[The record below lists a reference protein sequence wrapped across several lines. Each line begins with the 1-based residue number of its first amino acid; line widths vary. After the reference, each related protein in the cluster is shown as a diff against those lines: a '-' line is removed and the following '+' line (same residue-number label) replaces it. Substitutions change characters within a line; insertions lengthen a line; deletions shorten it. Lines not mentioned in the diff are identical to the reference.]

1 MVIGRSNACTDIM
14 EMVMGKMYKALVDIS
29 KKRKPEQAK
38 IFSHVVEVRKKVV
51 YSPPVPSM
59 EKGML
64 LLFQRIEALLPD
76 VSNKVVQ
83 FIGSKQGEGA
93 STIAREFA
101 KISAFS
107 IGKQVLLIDADRF
120 HPSHHHF
127 FGTQY
132 EKGWQEIIRN
142 KQPAGDAIHCFESS
156 NLFLCPSSNTTK
168 FTPELF
174 DTGATDPFLNTIK
187 QQFDLLVID
196 STPITKSPDG
206 LGIVPKTDGV
216 IIVVEAEKTKW
227 TVVENTMQQIQ
238 NVGGN
243 ILGMV
248 LNKRNYHIP
257 GFIYRFLG

>member
-1 MVIGRSNACTDIM
+1 
-14 EMVMGKMYKALVDIS
+14 MGKIYNALVEAS
-29 KKRKPEQAK
+29 KTRKPERSDTFAHAVQEERDT
-38 IFSHVVEVRKKVV
+38 IH
-51 YSPPVPSM
+51 SPPLPSL
-59 EKGML
+59 ERGML
-64 LLFQRIEALLPD
+64 LLYQRMEALLPNVD
-76 VSNKVVQ
+76 NKVIQ

-101 KISAFS
+101 KTAAFS
-107 IGKQVLLIDADRF
+107 IGKQVLLIDADRY

-127 FGTQY
+127 FGIQY
-132 EKGWQEIIRN
+132 NEGWQEIIRN
-142 KQPAGDAIHCFESS
+142 KHPAEEAIHRFEDS

-174 DTGATDPFLNTIK
+174 DIAVTDPFLHAIR

-206 LGIVPKTDGV
+206 LGIVPRTDGV
-216 IIVVEAEKTKW
+216 ILVVEAEKTKW
-227 TVVENTMQQIQ
+227 TVVEDTKQQIR

-243 ILGMV
+243 LLGMV

-257 GFIYRFLG
+257 NFIYRFLG